1 MMNPKNGL
9 IPGEFAWE
17 VMQQSDTQGEIPVR
31 LIINTHYIR
40 TATSL
45 FLTIPEEV
53 TEYWRVHASEIVK
66 VSWCPQLCVL
76 SILYQQKG
84 EDKENVKVFL
94 TNHFVANKFIKT
106 YKKIKPVAVHLSPA
120 RPFVTKKTDPVPV
133 SVSFKIADGLPNEK
147 FWRVIHYLDEY
158 TAKEMFFGL
167 NAAGIRLVDPMTRQV
182 KMVIESIDV
191 LLFGHFVMFGGT
203 VIKIKYMDGDL
214 KNNKP
219 KRKKVILDV
228 HPLVGKDI
236 MSHYEYCSTHG
247 DDFQQIR
254 EFPRL
259 TPLEEIQDRDNGLIE
274 HPKMLRCLSD
284 GDIQPPENGASPVV
298 AKKKRED
305 KRKSQNAS
313 AQQKLLLPPTA
324 SRASEKAV
332 PKGPLSKSAQVPQ
345 GRPQTPSSTRKVVV
359 DVSSENK
366 ENINPIFVNGKGNAK
381 GAILKNS
388 EALQNCSNN
397 LQLKFDSTLKSTLP
411 VPKSNNITKL

>member
-17 VMQQSDTQGEIPVR
+17 VMQQSDSQGEIPVR

-53 TEYWRVHASEIVK
+53 KEYWRVQANEIVK
-66 VSWCPQLCVL
+66 VAWCPQLCVL
-76 SILYQQKG
+76 SILYHLKG

-94 TNHFVANKFIKT
+94 TNHFVANKFMKT

-120 RPFVTKKTDPVPV
+120 RPFISKKTDPVPV

-147 FWRVIHYLDEY
+147 FWRVIHYMDEF
-158 TAKEMFFGL
+158 TAKEMFLGL
-167 NAAGIRLVDPMTRQV
+167 NAGGIRLVDPMTRQV
-182 KMVIESIDV
+182 RIVIESIDV

-219 KRKKVILDV
+219 KRKKIILDV

-236 MSHYEYCSTHG
+236 MSHYEFCSTHG
-247 DDFQQIR
+247 DDYQQIK
-254 EFPRL
+254 EFPKFKV
-259 TPLEEIQDRDNGLIE
+259 PLDEAQDRGTGQPE

-284 GDIQPPENGASPVV
+284 GNIQPPEKTDSPVV
-298 AKKKRED
+298 VKKKRED

-313 AQQKLLLPPTA
+313 AQQKLLLPPT
-324 SRASEKAV
+324 SSKTSEKAT
-332 PKGPLSKSAQVPQ
+332 PKGPLSKSALLPQ
-345 GRPQTPSSTRKVVV
+345 KSQTPNSRKIIV

-366 ENINPIFVNGKGNAK
+366 ENINPILINAKGNAK
-381 GAILKNS
+381 GAILKNN
-388 EALQNCSNN
+388 EAMQNCSNN
-397 LQLKFDSTLKSTLP
+397 LQLRFDSTKNTLQ
-411 VPKSNNITKL
+411 VPKSNINITKL